1 MAGFDALWDYSNP
14 AATEARLR
22 AYEAHGAEALELRT
36 QIARALGLQQKFA
49 EGHAELDAV
58 DRSDSSD
65 ARVRI
70 RSALERGRLHNSG
83 GDKATARRWFDSAW
97 SLAVE
102 AREENL
108 AVDAAH
114 MIAIAAPGE
123 SVDWNQRALALARA
137 SNDPKARA
145 WRGSLLNNL
154 GWSYHDMKDY
164 PMALA
169 FFEDAIAFRKEQ
181 GKADEIRV
189 AEWCFA
195 RTLRSLGRHEEALA
209 MQERLESEGN
219 EDGFVSEELGELLL
233 LLGRS
238 AESRPKFARAHELLS
253 KDPWLQRDEKDRLD
267 RLARLASGDE

>member
-1 MAGFDALWDYSNP
+1 MAGFDALWDYADP

-22 AYEAHGAEALELRT
+22 AHEAQGAEALELRT
-36 QIARALGLQQKFA
+36 QIARALGLQRKFA

-58 DRSDSSD
+58 DRSDSAD

-70 RSALERGRLHNSG
+70 RSALERGRLHNSS
-83 GDKATARRWFDSAW
+83 GDKANARRSFETAW
-97 SLAVE
+97 TLAVE
-102 AREENL
+102 AQEENL
-108 AVDAAH
+108 AIDAAH
-114 MIAIAAPGE
+114 MIAIAAPAE
-123 SVDWNQRALALARA
+123 SIDWNRRALALAA
-137 SNDPKARA
+137 AAKDPKARA

-169 FFEDAIAFRKEQ
+169 LFEDAIAFRKEQ

-209 MQERLESEGN
+209 IQERLESEGT

-238 AESRPKFARAHELLS
+238 AEARAKFARAHQLLS
-253 KDPWLQRDEKDRLD
+253 RDPWLQRDEKDRLD
-267 RLARLASGDE
+267 RLWRLASGDE

>member
-1 MAGFDALWDYSNP
+1 MAGFDALWDYADP

-22 AYEAHGAEALELRT
+22 AYEAHSTEALELRT

-49 EGHAELDAV
+49 EGHAELDEV
-58 DRSDSSD
+58 DRSDSAD

-70 RSALERGRLHNSG
+70 RSALERGRLHNSS
-83 GDKATARRWFDSAW
+83 GDKATARRWFETAFA
-97 SLAVE
+97 LAE
-102 AREENL
+102 GAHEENL

-123 SVDWNQRALALARA
+123 SVGWNQRALALARA
-137 SNDPKARA
+137 SKDPKARA
-145 WRGSLLNNL
+145 WRGPLLNNL

-209 MQERLESEGN
+209 IQERLESEGT

-253 KDPWLQRDEKDRLD
+253 KDPWLQRDEKGRLD

>member
-1 MAGFDALWDYSNP
+1 MADFDALWDYANP
-14 AATEARLR
+14 AATEARFR
-22 AYEAHGAEALELRT
+22 AYAAHGNQALELRT

-49 EGHAELDAV
+49 EAHAELDAV
-58 DRSDSSD
+58 DEVGSEDR
-65 ARVRI
+65 RVRI
-70 RSALERGRLHNSG
+70 RSTLERGRLHNSSG
-83 GDKATARRWFDSAW
+83 NKATARGFFDAAFT
-97 SLAVE
+97 LAQAAHE
-102 AREENL
+102 DDL
-108 AVDAAH
+108 AIDAAH
-114 MIAIAAPGE
+114 MIAIASPGE
-123 SVDWNQRALALARA
+123 AIDWNRRALALAAA
-137 SNDPKARA
+137 SSDPKARA

-195 RTLRSLGRHEEALA
+195 RTLRSLGRFEEALTI
-209 MQERLESEGN
+209 QERLEAEGT

-233 LLGRS
+233 ALGR
-238 AESRPKFARAHELLS
+238 AEEARPKFARAHELLS
-253 KDPWLQRDEKDRLD
+253 QDPWLQRDERDRID